1 MGVPDRKQPQVPPPM
16 AINTLTDSAIKAVKA
31 EAKPVKLFDGAGLFV
46 LVKPTGAKYW
56 RLKYRHGGVE
66 KVLSLGVYPEVSLK
80 RAREKRDE
88 ARQLL
93 DRQIDPGAQ
102 RKAKK
107 QADRVAKENTL
118 SAVAEEWF
126 AHYADERAKS
136 NKPLSAKTIEKT
148 QWLLNLA
155 AYREKKNN
163 APHPLKAL
171 CGRAIATLTKDDIAN
186 VILGLKRRGKLETAH
201 RMLNKLDRVCR
212 YAVGTGRILT
222 NPAAAFR
229 DSADPREKLP
239 PVNHEHHPGLTD
251 PRDVGG
257 LLRAQDG
264 YRGDVTTEAALKL
277 SPYVFVRPIEMRRAH
292 WEHIDLECDEP
303 VWRIPSRDTKQRL
316 PHIVPLAPQSVAILI
331 ELRRVTGPTGLVFPQ
346 TKDPSR
352 PISENSVTSALRR
365 MGYTGEQHTW
375 HGWRTTASTLLR
387 EISWDSELVERQL
400 AHKFGTDTGQAY
412 DRSKLLRER
421 RRMMLAWAD
430 YLDGLRV
437 GANVV
442 PLRRAAK

>member
-1 MGVPDRKQPQVPPPM
+1 MGVPATKELQVPPRM
-16 AINTLTDSAIKAVKA
+16 AINTLTDSAIKAIKA
-31 EAKPVKLFDGAGLFV
+31 TAKPVKLFDGAGLFV

-66 KVLSLGVYPEVSLK
+66 KMLALGVYPEISLK

-93 DRQIDPGAQ
+93 DRQIDPGAH

-107 QADRVAKENTL
+107 QADRVAKENTVA
-118 SAVAEEWF
+118 AVAEEWF
-126 AHYADERAKS
+126 AHYVDERAKS
-136 NKPLSAKTIEKT
+136 NKPLSEKTIEKT

-171 CGRAIATLTKDDIAN
+171 SERAIATLTKDDIAN
-186 VILGLKRRGKLETAH
+186 VIIGLKRRDKLETAH
-201 RMLNKLDRVCR
+201 RMLDRLDRVCR
-212 YAVGTGRILT
+212 YAVGTGRMLN

-239 PVNHEHHPGLTD
+239 SVNHEHHPGLTD
-251 PRDVGG
+251 PRDVGA
-257 LLRAQDG
+257 LLRAQEG

-292 WEHIDLECDEP
+292 WAHVDLDSDEA

-316 PHIVPLAPQSVAILI
+316 PHIVPLAPQAVAILV
-331 ELRRVTGPTGLVFPQ
+331 ELRTVTGPTGLIFPQ

-352 PISENSVTSALRR
+352 PISANSVTSALRR
-365 MGYTGEQHTW
+365 MGYSGDQHTW

-387 EISWDSELVERQL
+387 EIGWDSELVERQL
-400 AHKFGTDTGQAY
+400 AHKYGTDTGQAY
-412 DRSKLLRER
+412 DRSTLLRER
-421 RRMMLAWAD
+421 RQMMLAWAD
-430 YLDGLRV
+430 YLERLKTGKV
-437 GANVV
+437 AAV
-442 PLRRAAK
+442 RRAK